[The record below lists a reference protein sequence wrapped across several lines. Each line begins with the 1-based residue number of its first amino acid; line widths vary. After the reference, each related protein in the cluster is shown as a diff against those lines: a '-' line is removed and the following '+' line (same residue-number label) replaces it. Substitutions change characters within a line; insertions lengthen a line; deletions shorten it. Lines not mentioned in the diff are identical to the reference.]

1 MVSMTVRSSGT
12 NSPLRRRTEEALKR
26 RADLIARYVA
36 EGMTEAEAAE
46 RAQNEMRDNAKGDW
60 RRG

>member
-1 MVSMTVRSSGT
+1 MTVRSTGT
-12 NSPLRRRTEEALKR
+12 SAPPRRRTTKALERK
-26 RADLIARYVA
+26 AALIEQYVA
-36 EGMTEAEAAE
+36 EGLSHDEATE